1 MQCSGFN
8 PTLLYSLQLILQ
20 TSYSCHA
27 NQIILSKTCI
37 DTCEAISRAIGRLTN
52 GLPRSMNK
60 TKILVNRSALFQ
72 PAQMVWLEVILQVS
86 KSYRYYLKG
95 CSRKDPIKLSTPT
108 KEISAI
114 WKERG
119 EKWFLIIVLSVIG
132 HPKEVRLTFNFLRG
146 EVWMF
151 SETIQ

>member
-1 MQCSGFN
+1 MQVVPVPGGQGATLFVPPPPLSTCSAVGSTVN

-52 GLPRSMNK
+52 GLPRSTNK

-95 CSRKDPIKLSTPT
+95 CSRKDPIKLSPPT

-114 WKERG
+114 
-119 EKWFLIIVLSVIG
+119 
-132 HPKEVRLTFNFLRG
+132 
-146 EVWMF
+146 
-151 SETIQ
+151 